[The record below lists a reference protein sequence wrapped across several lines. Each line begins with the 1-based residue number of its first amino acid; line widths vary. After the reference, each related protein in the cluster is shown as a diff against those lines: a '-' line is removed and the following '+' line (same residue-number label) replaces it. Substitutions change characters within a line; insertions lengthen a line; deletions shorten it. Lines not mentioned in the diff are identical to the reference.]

1 MSDCSSPYGALTST
15 SPGFIQSYFSKSR
28 LHHISTWKSDLS
40 EYVCQYYIQK
50 AAKAKCNKAKMS
62 SPNEVFRTIMHV
74 DLDCFFASVAL
85 LDRPHLKGKPV
96 AVAHSCGP
104 GNYTDASKFQS
115 NSSSEIASC
124 NYEARAKGVRNGMF
138 LGTAKSLSPDL
149 VVVPYEF
156 EKYDNCSKSLY
167 RILMEN
173 ADYVQA
179 VSCDEAYVD
188 ITFQIQHALSH
199 EILSEEG
206 KQFKIE
212 EISRKI
218 AESIRAEIFS
228 ASGGCTASV
237 GISSNILL
245 ARLAT
250 KKAKPNG
257 VFYIP
262 HAAAGEHMRYLPIAD
277 LPGVGH
283 AIVKRCAD
291 VNLFTCGDI
300 LQSISIISTPG
311 CSGMNNSR
319 FNTVNSSDK
328 YGFGEK
334 TWAMLCGYAAGK
346 DDRVLENKGRQT
358 VGAEINWGMRFQTE
372 SQIEAFMRE
381 FSEEVYNRLK
391 KAGLSSSHITVT
403 VKKKLYEGEPGKFL
417 GCGHCEDF
425 SKSSTLASTIDTSA
439 VLFQNAYSLFR
450 RIGVKPLD
458 VRGIGIHLRKLGGTH
473 SGNNNSNLH
482 SAISIRSKKP
492 NYDDGSTNGTSQ
504 LVALVDAEEDDL
516 EPEKHGGPSDW
527 SSAPSNPL
535 RQSVLKFRSQSY
547 SNATNGTLEVSPSKP
562 QEKLESLLQ
571 SPCEIPIRNNNDN
584 SKFER
589 EIPSNSAIECK
600 KRKISITSY
609 FGPVKNGLHHKEED
623 NKTSTTNQSSSRDSC
638 YTDKAVVEVVER
650 VNTNTYH
657 AIRNDEELDRDV
669 LMALPPDIIAELRNA
684 GVLNDNHHEGQG
696 VPKADKAQ
704 LQCENLDFE
713 VDEEFLAALPEELR
727 AEQLQWIHRQR
738 KINSKRN

>member
-1 MSDCSSPYGALTST
+1 
-15 SPGFIQSYFSKSR
+15 
-28 LHHISTWKSDLS
+28 
-40 EYVCQYYIQK
+40 
-50 AAKAKCNKAKMS
+50 MS
-62 SPNEVFRTIMHV
+62 SPDDAFRTIMHV

-85 LDRPHLKGKPV
+85 LDRPHLKGKPI

-104 GNYTDASKFQS
+104 GNHSDGSKFQS

-188 ITFQIQHALSH
+188 ITYRMQHELSH
-199 EILSEEG
+199 EMLSEEQ
-206 KQFKIE
+206 KQLKIE

-218 AESIRAEIFS
+218 AESIRGEIFS

-250 KKAKPNG
+250 KRAKPNG
-257 VFYIP
+257 VFFIS
-262 HAAAGEHMRYLPIAD
+262 HAAAGEHMRNLPIAD

-300 LQSISIISTPG
+300 MQSISLSAP
-311 CSGMNNSR
+311 MNNNPT
-319 FNTVNSSDK
+319 FKTVNSNDK
-328 YGFGEK
+328 YCLGEK

-372 SQIEAFMRE
+372 SQIESFMRE
-381 FSEEVYNRLK
+381 FSDEVYTRLK

-403 VKKKLYEGEPGKFL
+403 AKKKLYEGEPGKFL

-425 SKSSTLASTIDTSA
+425 SKSIALANTIDNSA
-439 VLFQNAYSLFR
+439 DLFQNAYSLFR
-450 RIGVKPLD
+450 RIGLKPID
-458 VRGIGIHLRKLGGTH
+458 VRGIGIHLRKLGGGSH
-473 SGNNNSNLH
+473 SDNSHFH
-482 SAISIRSKKP
+482 STSRSKKP
-492 NYDDGSTNGTSQ
+492 SYEDSSGGISQ
-504 LVALVDAEEDDL
+504 LAALENTDEEDTDL
-516 EPEKHGGPSDW
+516 EKNGLSDW
-527 SSAPSNPL
+527 SSAVSNPL
-535 RQSVLKFRSQSY
+535 RQSVLKFRSQST
-547 SNATNGTLEVSPSKP
+547 NATKGTLEVSPSKP
-562 QEKLESLLQ
+562 HEKQELILQ
-571 SPCEIPIRNNNDN
+571 SPGEVPIHNHSKIEFEMPN
-584 SKFER
+584 S
-589 EIPSNSAIECK
+589 SIECK
-600 KRKISITSY
+600 KRKSSITSY
-609 FGPVKNGLHHKEED
+609 FGPVKNLHRNEED
-623 NKTSTTNQSSSRDSC
+623 NKLSPIHRSSSRDSC
-638 YTDKAVVEVVER
+638 SKNNAAFESERARASTYAIIDGEEV
-650 VNTNTYH
+650 
-657 AIRNDEELDRDV
+657 DRDV
-669 LMALPPDIIAELRNA
+669 LMALPSDIIAELRQS
-684 GVLNDNHHEGQG
+684 GVLKDNHLKGQ
-696 VPKADKAQ
+696 VVQKNENAQ
-704 LQCENLDFE
+704 LQRDHQNFE

-727 AEQLQWIHRQR
+727 AEQLQWIRQQR
-738 KINSKRN
+738 KINLK

>member
-1 MSDCSSPYGALTST
+1 MSDSSSSAYGALTST
-15 SPGFIQSYFSKSR
+15 CPGFINSYFAKSR

-40 EYVCQYYIQK
+40 EYVCQYYLRE
-50 AAKAKCNKAKMS
+50 ANCNRGKMS
-62 SPNEVFRTIMHV
+62 SPDDAFRTIMHV

-85 LDRPHLKGKPV
+85 LDRPHLKGKPI

-104 GNYTDASKFQS
+104 GNHSDGSKFQS

-188 ITFQIQHALSH
+188 ITYRMQHELSH
-199 EILSEEG
+199 EMLSEEQ
-206 KQFKIE
+206 KQLKIE

-218 AESIRAEIFS
+218 AESIRGEIFS

-250 KKAKPNG
+250 KRAKPNG
-257 VFYIP
+257 VFFIS
-262 HAAAGEHMRYLPIAD
+262 HAAAGEHMRNLPIAD

-300 LQSISIISTPG
+300 MQSISLSAP
-311 CSGMNNSR
+311 MNNNPT
-319 FNTVNSSDK
+319 FKTVNSNDK
-328 YGFGEK
+328 YCLGEK

-372 SQIEAFMRE
+372 SQIESFMRE
-381 FSEEVYNRLK
+381 FSDEVYTRLK

-403 VKKKLYEGEPGKFL
+403 AKKKLYEGEPGKFL

-425 SKSSTLASTIDTSA
+425 SKSIALANTIDNSA
-439 VLFQNAYSLFR
+439 DLFQNAYSLFR
-450 RIGVKPLD
+450 RIGLKPID
-458 VRGIGIHLRKLGGTH
+458 VRGIGIHLRKLGGGSH
-473 SGNNNSNLH
+473 SDNSHFH
-482 SAISIRSKKP
+482 STSRSKKP
-492 NYDDGSTNGTSQ
+492 
-504 LVALVDAEEDDL
+504 
-516 EPEKHGGPSDW
+516 
-527 SSAPSNPL
+527 
-535 RQSVLKFRSQSY
+535 
-547 SNATNGTLEVSPSKP
+547 
-562 QEKLESLLQ
+562 
-571 SPCEIPIRNNNDN
+571 
-584 SKFER
+584 
-589 EIPSNSAIECK
+589 
-600 KRKISITSY
+600 
-609 FGPVKNGLHHKEED
+609 
-623 NKTSTTNQSSSRDSC
+623 
-638 YTDKAVVEVVER
+638 
-650 VNTNTYH
+650 
-657 AIRNDEELDRDV
+657 
-669 LMALPPDIIAELRNA
+669 
-684 GVLNDNHHEGQG
+684 
-696 VPKADKAQ
+696 
-704 LQCENLDFE
+704 
-713 VDEEFLAALPEELR
+713 
-727 AEQLQWIHRQR
+727 
-738 KINSKRN
+738 